1 MTFIRFAF
9 VGFLFATVCQ
19 ADQFFL
25 KDAKGKQYGPFE
37 VRQGVKVQ
45 AGGQDFEVVK
55 ITTPRDAVIQAM
67 QRIVLPEV
75 EFKQA
80 SIDDV
85 VTFLAKASR
94 ENDPEKQGV
103 NVMLIPWIASTNEP
117 GMKQLMTNVTL
128 SARNVRLYSLIKT
141 LRQVTGLTVH
151 VDATGVKFMAPEEP
165 DGAILHRAY
174 PVEPTYI
181 ERVSACRYV
190 GTNEEAGAFG
200 SADTLKSTF
209 AAMGVNWPRG
219 SSITYNSAVGKVFVA
234 NTAENLA
241 CFESL
246 MLELNTMPKQVEI
259 EAQFVRFERTN
270 LVHLAPGPANPKM
283 LIGLWTNGCGRV
295 LAAPRLITRSGSEAS
310 VRGVT
315 EVIYPT
321 TFNTNG
327 VGCAP
332 TNAVPAVSEDV
343 SAPCD
348 FQTREVGSI
357 FTVLPEVAP
366 DGNLIHLTLAPS
378 FVDSPTWRDYGY
390 DVPAGAAGVR
400 HVPAEQPFFHTFTYT
415 SQISMADGATVL
427 AGGGVPTQD
436 GQGLV
441 YCFLTVRLQG
451 IDGEP
456 LRKPDAVKPQDLS
469 EF

>member
-1 MTFIRFAF
+1 MRLLQFAF
-9 VGFLFATVCQ
+9 ACALIATTCR

-80 SIDDV
+80 SIQDV
-85 VTFLAKASR
+85 VAFLAKASR

-103 NVMLIPWIASTNEP
+103 NIVLIPWTASTNAADAKP
-117 GMKQLMTNVTL
+117 LMTNVSL
-128 SARNVRLYSLIKT
+128 SARNIRLYSLVKT
-141 LRQVTGLTVH
+141 LRQVTGLKVC
-151 VDATGVKFMAPEEP
+151 VDALGVKFMAPDEP
-165 DGAILHRAY
+165 DGAILHREY

-181 ERVSACRYV
+181 ERASACRYV
-190 GTNEEAGAFG
+190 GYKEESGP
-200 SADTLKSTF
+200 ADLKSIF
-209 AAMGVNWPRG
+209 AAMGVEWPRG

-241 CFESL
+241 CFERL
-246 MLELNTMPKQVEI
+246 MSELNVIPMQIEV

-283 LIGLWTNGCGRV
+283 LMGLWTNGCGRV

-332 TNAVPAVSEDV
+332 TNVTTEEVV
-343 SAPCD
+343 APCD

-366 DGNLIHLTLAPS
+366 DGNMINLTLTPS

-390 DVPAGAAGVR
+390 DVPAGTAGTR
-400 HVPAEQPFFHTFTYT
+400 HIPVEQPFFHVFTYN

-436 GQGLV
+436 GLGLV
-441 YCFLTVRLQG
+441 YCFLTARLVG
-451 IDGEP
+451 TDGEP
-456 LRKPDAVKPQDLS
+456 IRRPDAVEPQNLS